1 MTEPLFYT
9 YNQRNDITAHEK
21 SLNLSLFDS
30 EDKVNKG
37 IPIVLFSNKGSTR
50 YGKLLLAP
58 GTWQIFAQYIINE
71 EDTLF
76 AEMNADGT
84 PYASNWYINY
94 TSYQDTDAAD
104 VVVGWRFMTPHEFR
118 FTIPDRVKYDD
129 KPLWQPTLY
138 SNQMFE

>member
-30 EDKVNKG
+30 EDKINKG
-37 IPIVLFSNKGSTR
+37 IPISIISNVGVYK

-58 GTWQIFAQYIINE
+58 DTWQIFAQLVMDGD
-71 EDTLF
+71 DTLY

-84 PYASNWYINY
+84 PYYSNWYRNY
-94 TSYQDTDAAD
+94 LRYASSKEELVT
-104 VVVGWRFMTPHEFR
+104 GWRFMTPHEFR
-118 FTIPDRVKYDD
+118 FTIPDRAKYDD
-129 KPLWQPTLY
+129 KPLWQPTPY
-138 SNQMFE
+138 SHNMFE